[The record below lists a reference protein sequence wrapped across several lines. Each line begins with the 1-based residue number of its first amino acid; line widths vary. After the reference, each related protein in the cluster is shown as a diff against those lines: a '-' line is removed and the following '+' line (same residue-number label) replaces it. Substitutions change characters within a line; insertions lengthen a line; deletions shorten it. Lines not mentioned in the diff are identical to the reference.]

1 MPPSS
6 TSGPAARTGSH
17 RDPERRLALPARAL
31 TLLVLTI
38 ALLPMAL
45 LAGGCSSDE
54 ASSSRERSR
63 GGGRGTSEAAT
74 TDSGSRFMDAAGPV
88 GGLTAETP
96 PVVVPGAPL
105 PNRP

>member
-6 TSGPAARTGSH
+6 TSGPAARTGKPQ
-17 RDPERRLALPARAL
+17 DPERRPGPTRAL
-31 TLLVLTI
+31 TLLVLTL

-45 LAGGCSSDE
+45 LAGGCSSDD
-54 ASSSRERSR
+54 ASSSGERSR

-96 PVVVPGAPL
+96 PVVAPGAPL